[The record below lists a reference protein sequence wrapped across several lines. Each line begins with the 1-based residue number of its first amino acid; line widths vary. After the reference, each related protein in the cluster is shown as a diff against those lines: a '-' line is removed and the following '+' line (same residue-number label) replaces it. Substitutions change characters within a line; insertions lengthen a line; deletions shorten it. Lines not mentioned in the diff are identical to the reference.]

1 MKNLITYFF
10 LKSISIFFICLP
22 RIISIKIGEKLG
34 ALIYYMFPKRK
45 QVALSNLNI
54 AFPNKNKNEILS
66 LLKNTYTHYAILIT
80 EFLRQKNI
88 DLDKINIHIDEKTK
102 KILSSDSGQILM
114 TAHMGNWE
122 MTIPILSTFK
132 KVSAVVKIQN
142 NSGGDKFIQENRKFN
157 NTTLIPMRGSRK
169 KMMNSLFDGNILIL
183 ASDQNAGDRGT
194 KIPFFGRETSIPKG
208 AAFFHH
214 KTKCSIIVGFCI
226 MNKDYSYDFKLRE
239 LDIINSTDIKKL
251 CIDVNSKYS
260 KLLED
265 EVIKH
270 PEQYF
275 WFHRK
280 WGKI

>member
-1 MKNLITYFF
+1 
-10 LKSISIFFICLP
+10 
-22 RIISIKIGEKLG
+22 
-34 ALIYYMFPKRK
+34 MFPKRK

-122 MTIPILSTFK
+122 MTIPILSAFK